1 MNHQKVDKISELG
14 HEPEQTVLED
24 QEGIELLEMKNV
36 MKISMTRGLLT
47 IDPLKMETVVKKP
60 LQFA

>member
-24 QEGIELLEMKNV
+24 QEGIELFGMKKCHEN
-36 MKISMTRGLLT
+36 KHDTWIINYWPSKNG
-47 IDPLKMETVVKKP
+47 K
-60 LQFA
+60 QW